1 MFDSCSRRPSFFLA
15 SSCCSLVK
23 SVLCWTLKRGWK
35 CFVRFLLE
43 SGVKAFLL
51 DYFSAALKEKLK
63 IGFSDH
69 RTPWKASKIL
79 KSREGVN
86 FTNILQAT
94 FSANFL
100 LPKTCKHKCK
110 YKKAVQ
116 TLPYEKSAWKMLAQS
131 AIVLVHRAWCNQFHQ
146 QNFAQLYQYTQ
157 LEVTY
162 NFYAEWSA
170 KYASKFSINLLALKL
185 LVK

>member
-1 MFDSCSRRPSFFLA
+1 
-15 SSCCSLVK
+15 
-23 SVLCWTLKRGWK
+23 
-35 CFVRFLLE
+35 
-43 SGVKAFLL
+43 
-51 DYFSAALKEKLK
+51 
-63 IGFSDH
+63 
-69 RTPWKASKIL
+69 
-79 KSREGVN
+79 
-86 FTNILQAT
+86 
-94 FSANFL
+94 
-100 LPKTCKHKCK
+100 
-110 YKKAVQ
+110 
-116 TLPYEKSAWKMLAQS
+116 MLAQS